1 MLGRFLSMPLTE
13 KSRLALIGFL
23 DNELG
28 TSDIGRAGTYMEE
41 PLRLLVHLIMS
52 TPEYQLA

>member
-1 MLGRFLSMPLTE
+1 
-13 KSRLALIGFL
+13 LIGFL